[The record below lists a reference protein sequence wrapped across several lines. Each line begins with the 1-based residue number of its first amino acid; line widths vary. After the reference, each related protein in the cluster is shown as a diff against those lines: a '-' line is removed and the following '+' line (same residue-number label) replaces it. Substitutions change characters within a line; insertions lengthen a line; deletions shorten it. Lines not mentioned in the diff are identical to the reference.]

1 MSDLRN
7 IATRFVG
14 RATPT
19 LTALLANALALML
32 CCLCFVG
39 TTFAWFTSSNSS
51 GTSSIVVGNLDVG
64 LYVDAEDNAN
74 DALTLE
80 SGKNVVKLG
89 DGQNISLANAE
100 IMSSGSETTGVYS
113 SDVNQLQVYAGN
125 VISVPTIYVVNT
137 GTLSAKY
144 QVRLYETGGGSA
156 LNSLQFYCSNTEVAD
171 SNFDDK
177 NWNSVTSGNVF
188 AESRAD
194 SALKGVVE
202 VENNQ
207 TPNYQFKEL
216 HIYIKVAGD
225 IDTISLSNLKLVLVA
240 TQAPDE
246 TDMGGKAY
254 DEGAQYDAVV
264 TNEQELIEAIDNAD
278 DGSTIQVLC
287 DIDLSKLDEISK
299 ISLSLSSDAESNDSN
314 TAEVPLGKACT
325 LVVSG
330 EADSPQS
337 TTTKITYEL
346 RISKNINLSF
356 IDSANLTVNRATGAQ
371 VEGGEV
377 CTVVIQ

>member
-7 IATRFVG
+7 IAARFVG

-64 LYVDAEDNAN
+64 LYVGAEDATA
-74 DALTLE
+74 DTLKLE
-80 SGKNVVKLG
+80 GNKNVVKLG
-89 DGQNISLANAE
+89 NSIQLSDLEGNAYTANPIE
-100 IMSSGSETTGVYS
+100 INANEVSNSIIK
-113 SDVNQLQVYAGN
+113 LQ
-125 VISVPTIYVVNT
+125 PIYVVNT

-144 QVRLYETGGGSA
+144 EVRLYETDGGSA
-156 LNSLQFYCSNTEVAD
+156 LSSLQFYCSNTEVAD
-171 SNFDDK
+171 SNLANE
-177 NWNSVTSGNVF
+177 NWNSVTSGDVL
-188 AESRAD
+188 AENKSD
-194 SALKGVVE
+194 SALKGVAE

-207 TPNYQFKEL
+207 APNYQFKEL

-240 TQAPDE
+240 TQAADE

-264 TNEQELIEAIDNAD
+264 INEQELIEAIDNAD

-299 ISLSLSSDAESNDSN
+299 NSLSLLNEAESNDSN
-314 TAEVPLGKACT
+314 TAEVPLGSACT
-325 LVVSG
+325 LVVSV
-330 EADSPQS
+330 EAGSPQP

-356 IDSANLTVNRATGAQ
+356 IDSAKLTVNRANGAQ
-371 VEGGEV
+371 AEGDEV

>member
-1 MSDLRN
+1 
-7 IATRFVG
+7 
-14 RATPT
+14 
-19 LTALLANALALML
+19 
-32 CCLCFVG
+32 
-39 TTFAWFTSSNSS
+39 
-51 GTSSIVVGNLDVG
+51 
-64 LYVDAEDNAN
+64 
-74 DALTLE
+74 
-80 SGKNVVKLG
+80 
-89 DGQNISLANAE
+89 
-100 IMSSGSETTGVYS
+100 
-113 SDVNQLQVYAGN
+113 
-125 VISVPTIYVVNT
+125 VPTIYVVNT

>member
-1 MSDLRN
+1 
-7 IATRFVG
+7 
-14 RATPT
+14 
-19 LTALLANALALML
+19 
-32 CCLCFVG
+32 
-39 TTFAWFTSSNSS
+39 
-51 GTSSIVVGNLDVG
+51 VVGNLDVG
-64 LYVDAEDNAN
+64 LYVDPEG
-74 DALTLE
+74 DASDVLTLE
-80 SGKNVVKLG
+80 GGKNVVKLG
-89 DGQNISLANAE
+89 NSIQLSDMKDTPYTANSIE
-100 IMSSGSETTGVYS
+100 INADEVSSSVIK
-113 SDVNQLQVYAGN
+113 LQ
-125 VISVPTIYVVNT
+125 PIYVVNT

-144 QVRLYETGGGSA
+144 QVRLYETNGGSA
-156 LNSLQFYCSNTEVAD
+156 LNNLQFYCSDSEVSSDTFID
-171 SNFDDK
+171 SNWKSF
-177 NWNSVTSGNVF
+177 NSSGVLS
-188 AESRAD
+188 ETKD
-194 SALKGVVE
+194 ESALKGMVE
-202 VENNQ
+202 VESNQ
-207 TPNYQFKEL
+207 TPAYQFEEL
-216 HIYIKVAGD
+216 HLYIKVKEVVSVD
-225 IDTISLSNLKLVLVA
+225 SIDLSKLSLVLVA

-264 TNEQELIEAIDNAD
+264 INEHELIEAIDNAD